1 MRVASLDEQ
10 APAAAPA
17 MAGRRSS
24 TPRNLLLLVAA
35 LVVVVGIIVAVLI
48 SRASKPASTAPGLLR
63 VTTTQG
69 LPTQILVDG
78 QIGDTAGLNWLK
90 VAAGSHTV
98 CFSHVEGWNEP
109 PCQTVSV
116 TAGVTST
123 VNGSFTQR
131 GILHVITSPA
141 VPSQIKVD
149 GNPTNDFSFWT
160 DIPTG
165 SHSVCFGAVADYTPP
180 PCQTAAVTSGQLT
193 TITGAFRTLPGAHG
207 PSGLGQ
213 LSVGTAPSLPVQI
226 MIKPPAGSEYIADS
240 WRLNDL
246 ELTPGSY
253 TVRFSHVLG
262 YTEPAPRPIS
272 IRQGEKTTITGT
284 FAPRGTLQVITSPE
298 AASTIE
304 VDGVPRDDFRLS
316 TEFPV
321 GSHKICFGNA
331 PKFATA
337 PGCQTVVVT
346 AGGHTTV
353 TGHFH

>member
-1 MRVASLDEQ
+1 V
-10 APAAAPA
+10 
-17 MAGRRSS
+17 
-24 TPRNLLLLVAA
+24 VV

-48 SRASKPASTAPGLLR
+48 SRALKPASSTLGLLR

-69 LPTQILVDG
+69 LHTQILVDG
-78 QIGDTAGLNWLK
+78 QIGDTQGLNWLK
-90 VAAGSHTV
+90 VAAGSHSV

-109 PCQTVSV
+109 PCQIVSV
-116 TAGVTST
+116 TAGVTSA

-165 SHSVCFGAVADYTPP
+165 SHAVCFGAVADYIPP
-180 PCQTAAVTSGQLT
+180 PCQTAVVATGQLT
-193 TITGAFRTLPGAHG
+193 TITGAFRPLTGAHG

-213 LSVGTAPSLPVQI
+213 LSVSTAPSLPVQI
-226 MIKPPAGSEYIADS
+226 MIKPLGGSEYIADS

-253 TVRFSHVLG
+253 TLRFSHVLD
-262 YTEPAPRPIS
+262 YTEPAAMSIS
-272 IRQGEKTTITGT
+272 IREAKKTVITAT
-284 FAPRGTLQVITSPE
+284 FAPRGTLQVVTSPE

-321 GSHKICFGNA
+321 GSHHVCFGKA
-331 PKFATA
+331 PGFATT
-337 PGCQTVVVT
+337 PECQTVVVT

-353 TGHFH
+353 IGHFH